1 MPRSCY
7 NRCLTAAGIYT
18 PPRVQ
23 RIDIFAPEQLIAP
36 RSLAT
41 DETAGQKSG
50 PASCRILVFGREIRR
65 QASKKDEDRD
75 NDDDEDD
82 ELAHSGVLGA
92 IISPLTSTAAEVFA
106 KLIGS

>member
-1 MPRSCY
+1 MPHSCGHIHASTS
-7 NRCLTAAGIYT
+7 TAY
-18 PPRVQ
+18 RHLWHLES
-23 RIDIFAPEQLIAP
+23 PEQLIAP